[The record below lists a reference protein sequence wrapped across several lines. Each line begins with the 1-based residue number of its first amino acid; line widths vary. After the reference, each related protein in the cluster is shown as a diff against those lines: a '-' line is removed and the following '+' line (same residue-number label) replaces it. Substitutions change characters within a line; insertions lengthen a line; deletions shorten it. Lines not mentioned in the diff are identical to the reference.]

1 MATATPTFTNTTL
14 GYQATPNANATQ
26 AQIASGE
33 NSLSKQGFMPTQTGQ
48 PAVTSPTYT
57 PSTSGSTAS
66 ANNYSVVT
74 SQPAQDNYS
83 SIQSTYNNT
92 IAPNIAAGTS
102 NTAATTAA
110 NNASNNLPVI
120 NGYNVSATPTGAQGE
135 TKATNNANGQS
146 YYIAPQKPP
155 VTASDVQS
163 ILSGGSQDTSG
174 ENGTVQ
180 PNTSTTPTPA
190 QTATAQ
196 TGIDPNAETA
206 NYQNQITT
214 QQSTLD
220 SAYSTFQSMVQTIQ
234 SGSFPLSGAQ
244 QALVDATNQAFQQM
258 TTESNLKAAALSSET
273 GGVSNMVNATQGELL
288 NITSDQAAAVA
299 KLELGF
305 QNQDYTEI
313 TDSYKAF
320 TDAETQKMD
329 SIQKL
334 HDSVM
339 ATYNS
344 ALDAAQKQQTLDMQQ
359 QSAQLTAQQDAIDN
373 QLKSETLSETTRAA
387 IATEATAAEVANK
400 GLYQVKT
407 NPDGT
412 QSIFNTATGQLEGS
426 GASQSSGV
434 SDPSSFSIAPATDGG
449 SGYTFSTGYPA
460 VDSAGQTSAFGV
472 PYIDTSN
479 MSEPEKL
486 QAAEAAKEYQNQ
498 TGKILPIVTA
508 KNMPQLQQIESSASD
523 MQSLDNLITS
533 NGLASSNIV
542 TRPFNA
548 ALQSVE
554 GATEA
559 KADLDA
565 VNTYG
570 ITAMSVIKSLVSNG
584 RMPTSIIEQAQE
596 AIPQPSDT
604 VDTVQSKITALN
616 TILGNAEKGIM
627 GSSAYEDYNPS
638 PSSSAIDSYMNT
650 GNGTAQTTASN
661 STLDSLF
668 NSNITQ

>member
-1 MATATPTFTNTTL
+1 MATATPTFTNTAL
-14 GYQATPNANATQ
+14 GYQATPNANATP

-48 PAVTSPTYT
+48 PAVASPTYT
-57 PSTSGSTAS
+57 PSTSGSS
-66 ANNYSVVT
+66 APTNNYSVVT
-74 SQPAQDNYS
+74 SQPAQDNLS
-83 SIQSTYNNT
+83 NIQSTYHNT
-92 IAPNIAAGTS
+92 ITPNIAAATA

-110 NNASNNLPVI
+110 TNASNSLPVI
-120 NGYNVSATPTGAQGE
+120 AGYNVSATKTGAQGE
-135 TKATNNANGQS
+135 TTMTNPLTGQTAYVS
-146 YYIAPQKPP
+146 PQEKP
-155 VTASDVQS
+155 VTASDVQN
-163 ILSGGSQDTSG
+163 ILSGTDTTGSNPAPSA
-174 ENGTVQ
+174 
-180 PNTSTTPTPA
+180 PATPA

-339 ATYNS
+339 ATYNT
-344 ALDAAQKQQTLDMQQ
+344 ALDAAQKQQTLDMQK

-449 SGYTFSTGYPA
+449 SGYTFNTGYPA